1 MWQGHSLSKTKAQL
15 CWASGLIAAGSIR
28 GKQYGHASSQP
39 SSPTRGTPPL
49 SPTTKGQ
56 GKGAFQPRATDGEE
70 IQALEP
76 EGSRVL
82 SALMEGIQSDFLSL
96 VRPCCTVLPGFI
108 LIIVC
113 YSAVGQSIIGGQSIT
128 QLACQSWDG
137 DLTQCRGCA
146 C

>member
-1 MWQGHSLSKTKAQL
+1 MWQGQDLSKTKAQL
-15 CWASGLIAAGSIR
+15 CWASGLIPAGSLR
-28 GKQYGHASSQP
+28 GKQFGHASSQP
-39 SSPTRGTPPL
+39 SSPTRGTPSL
-49 SPTTKGQ
+49 SPSTKGQ
-56 GKGAFQPRATDGEE
+56 GKGAFQQTATDEEE

-113 YSAVGQSIIGGQSIT
+113 YSAVGQSITDGQSIT
-128 QLACQSWDG
+128 EPAWQSWDA